1 MSLFKELLYEPF
13 VLIFRN
19 LKLLGF
25 TCYYARVFLVQ
36 ILLDIFESLIAIN
49 QFIRFDQ
56 PILAFLVVL
65 QFLRVVVT
73 VFLLL
78 SERIFLFIGY
88 VCPQIVFR
96 AVETCLGFDDFDVL
110 RFKLSCLK
118 LLRCF
123 RHIWGR
129 LENFNGFDRCI
140 FLDQILKLDIQLI
153 LYIKVLV

>member
-1 MSLFKELLYEPF
+1 MSLFKELLYKPF
-13 VLIFRN
+13 VLIFRH

-49 QFIRFDQ
+49 QFICFDQ

-78 SERIFLFIGY
+78 S
-88 VCPQIVFR
+88 
-96 AVETCLGFDDFDVL
+96 
-110 RFKLSCLK
+110 
-118 LLRCF
+118 
-123 RHIWGR
+123 
-129 LENFNGFDRCI
+129 
-140 FLDQILKLDIQLI
+140 
-153 LYIKVLV
+153 